1 MFIVELYFK
10 DQQHEEDSNCFLKAF
25 GKSDFTTDVEYGVL
39 SYVLGAVNKKK
50 GLMLAVDEEG
60 IDIEKLYGILDVYSS
75 SERSMIRFGVQ
86 CFNASIDDIKL
97 ADVVSSLDNE
107 NLRVVKTAL
116 DLRYFKR
123 LF

>member
-10 DQQHEEDSNCFLKAF
+10 DRQHKEDSNCFLKVF

-50 GLMLAVDEEG
+50 DLMLAVDEEG
-60 IDIEKLYGILDVYSS
+60 IDIEKLYEILDVYSS

-86 CFNASIDDIKL
+86 CFNTSIDDIKL

>member
-1 MFIVELYFK
+1 MELYFK
-10 DQQHEEDSNCFLKAF
+10 DRQHKEDSNCFLKVF

-39 SYVLGAVNKKK
+39 SYVLGAVNKKTD
-50 GLMLAVDEEG
+50 LMLAVDEEG
-60 IDIEKLYGILDVYSS
+60 IDIEKLYEILDVYSS
-75 SERSMIRFGVQ
+75 SERSMVRFGVQ

>member
-1 MFIVELYFK
+1 MELYFK
-10 DQQHEEDSNCFLKAF
+10 DQQHEEDSNCFLNAF

-50 GLMLAVDEEG
+50 DLMLAVDEEMMG
-60 IDIEKLYGILDVYSS
+60 IDIEKLYEILDVYSS

-107 NLRVVKTAL
+107 NLCVVKTAL